1 MSQDIG
7 YVYVILH
14 KYTHLYKIGR
24 TTNQSRRFKELEV
37 GNLTKLIKSYRVFN
51 HKEVERECHYI
62 FKKKRLPQT
71 EYFNLDKKELEI
83 LFKFLEE
90 NKVKTKKILK
100 KERDQEIINK
110 LINDRQKYNKANNFG
125 KFGMRHENALKG
137 AFGCGMFTLLTIPI
151 TSGIIMILNAYNL
164 GWLII
169 FPFIFFAYFVGKEAM
184 EQDFYVREDLL
195 GEEEEVIKN
204 KIEIWKS
211 IDKTVGEE
219 DWD

>member
-14 KYTHLYKIGR
+14 KDTNLYKIGR
-24 TTNQSRRFKELEV
+24 TTNRSRRFRELEV
-37 GNLTKLIKSYRVFN
+37 GDSTKLIKSYRVFD
-51 HKEVERECHYI
+51 HKEVERECHDI

-71 EYFNLDKKELEI
+71 EYFNLDEKELEK

-90 NKVKTKKILK
+90 NKIKTKKVLR

-110 LINDRQKYNKANNFG
+110 LINDRQKYSEANNFG
-125 KFGMRHENALKG
+125 KFKMRHENALKG
-137 AFGCGMFTLLTIPI
+137 AFGCGFITLMTIPI

-169 FPFIFFAYFVGKEAM
+169 FPFIFCAYLVGKETM
-184 EQDFYVREDLL
+184 EQDFYVQKDLL

-204 KIEIWKS
+204 TIEIWKS

-219 DWD
+219 DL